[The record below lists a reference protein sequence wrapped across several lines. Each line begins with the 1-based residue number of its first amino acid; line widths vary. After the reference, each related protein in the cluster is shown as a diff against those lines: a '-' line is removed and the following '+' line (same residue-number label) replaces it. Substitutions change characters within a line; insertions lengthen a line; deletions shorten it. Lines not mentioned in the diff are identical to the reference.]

1 MIRSLFTRAPLA
13 RVVRQQI
20 ITQQRNFSTPNSRL
34 RVDLVQDL
42 YLREIRS
49 YKAPSLKASDAEGHV
64 QKFSVP
70 KAPRSPDEGDI
81 AQDLKDYENQ
91 QVDLEGLADPDGE
104 PHKDY
109 WTEAEAW
116 LEDDD
121 DAPPRC

>member
-1 MIRSLFTRAPLA
+1 MIRSLFTVA
-13 RVVRQQI
+13 RSAGPSGSSADYHATTQLLDTKQQI
-20 ITQQRNFSTPNSRL
+20 T
-34 RVDLVQDL
+34 
-42 YLREIRS
+42 S

-104 PHKDY
+104 PHQDY

>member
-1 MIRSLFTRAPLA
+1 M
-13 RVVRQQI
+13 
-20 ITQQRNFSTPNSRL
+20 QQRNFSTPNSRL

-91 QVDLEGLADPDGE
+91 QVDLEGLADPSE
-104 PHKDY
+104 PYDD
-109 WTEAEAW
+109 WFDEAW

-121 DAPPRC
+121 DAPMRI